1 MSEKNIYILSMPI
14 QSGKTTG
21 LKSWLGNKQKKTVS
35 GFLTPDINGKRK
47 VLELP
52 ENNIVDFEVAE
63 AGNDIVNIGKFY
75 FKNTV
80 FKSLKQA
87 FNNYIYSK
95 PDWIVIDEIGPL
107 EINKND
113 GFEPEFSSLVN
124 QVKHAGSK
132 TKLLVVVR
140 SSMLFDFLEKYEL
153 KNDALV
159 FNRSFFL
166 LHS

>member
-21 LKSWLGNKQKKTVS
+21 LQNWLSIHPQKTIS
-35 GFLTPDINGKRK
+35 GFLTPDVDGKRK

-52 ENNIVDFEVAE
+52 DNNIIDFEVAE
-63 AGNDIVNIGKFY
+63 AGNDIINIGRFY

-80 FKSLKQA
+80 FKSLKA
-87 FNNYIYSK
+87 AIKRYINSK

-113 GFEPEFSSLVN
+113 GFEPEFSTLVD
-124 QVKHAGSK
+124 QVKQADSK

-140 SSMLFDFLEKYEL
+140 SSMLFDFLEKYQL